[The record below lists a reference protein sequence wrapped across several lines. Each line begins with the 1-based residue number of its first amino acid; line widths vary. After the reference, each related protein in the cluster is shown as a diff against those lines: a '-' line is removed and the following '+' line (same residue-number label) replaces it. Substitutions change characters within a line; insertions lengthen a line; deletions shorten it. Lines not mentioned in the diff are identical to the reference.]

1 MKKKIVHLSELKN
14 LIDNLKKKKK
24 RIVQCHGVF
33 DLIHIGHLKHFK
45 SAKKFGDIL
54 IVSVTPDKFVQKGP
68 GRPAFKQKLR
78 IEAVAALDVVDYV
91 ILNTTPTA
99 IKLIKKIKPNIYC
112 KGPDYKDNKSDIT
125 GQIKNEIKAIK
136 QIRGKIIYTSGLTFS
151 SSKLINNFDNYR
163 SKSQKLLIK
172 KIKKNYSF
180 LKIKNLI
187 EKFKKLRVLIIG
199 ETIIDQYVFC
209 EALGKSGKE
218 PILALRDLKTEEY
231 LGGAAALSR
240 HVSPFCEKTALFSMV
255 GEKGEYL
262 DQIKKGLPKNVSLKV
277 IQKKKSP
284 TILKRRFLDHVSNN
298 KVLGVYKI
306 NDDALNKKQDE
317 LVGINLTLSPG

>member
-1 MKKKIVHLSELKN
+1 MVY
-14 LIDNLKKKKK
+14 
-24 RIVQCHGVF
+24 
-33 DLIHIGHLKHFK
+33 
-45 SAKKFGDIL
+45 
-54 IVSVTPDKFVQKGP
+54 
-68 GRPAFKQKLR
+68 PAFNLYTNSGFSPANSLK
-78 IEAVAALDVVDYV
+78 A
-91 ILNTTPTA
+91 
-99 IKLIKKIKPNIYC
+99 KISTWP
-112 KGPDYKDNKSDIT
+112 
-125 GQIKNEIKAIK
+125 
-136 QIRGKIIYTSGLTFS
+136 S
-151 SSKLINNFDNYR
+151 SSILPKTG
-163 SKSQKLLIK
+163 K
-172 KIKKNYSF
+172 
-180 LKIKNLI
+180 
-187 EKFKKLRVLIIG
+187 
-199 ETIIDQYVFC
+199 
-209 EALGKSGKE
+209 LGKSGKE

-317 LVGINLTLSPG
+317 LVGINLKKILPKYDLVIVSDYGHGFISNKNAKIICRYSKYIYQ